1 MTRRIPATLLATTLL
16 TTALL
21 LQTTPARADIGIET
35 TSRSAGAAGDSV
47 TVIVGCGACLA
58 IGAPRSPGS
67 FPVSLVP
74 LKKAPKPHRCGP
86 RTLCSPETLR
96 PPRRSP
102 YSLLGRAVPQDGSRD
117 SDGKVSRYR
126 LRFEVPDL
134 RPGVYTYVVFC
145 DMCADGEA
153 GSLIV
158 SPTLR
163 EARLRVRQPNP
174 EASA

>member
-1 MTRRIPATLLATTLL
+1 MTLFATCLLAAGLCV
-16 TTALL
+16 AA
-21 LQTTPARADIGIET
+21 PAHADVGIET
-35 TSRSAGAAGDSV
+35 TSRAAGTPGDAV
-47 TVIVGCGACLA
+47 TVTVGCGACMA

-74 LKKAPKPHRCGP
+74 LAKAPKPHPCGP

-96 PPRRSP
+96 PPSRSP
-102 YSLLGRAVPQDGSRD
+102 YSFLGQATPLQGSRS

-153 GSLIV
+153 GSLIANRYD
-158 SPTLR
+158 P
-163 EARLRVRQPNP
+163 EARLRVRPPNP
-174 EASA
+174 VASA